1 MKLLFRIAAMAAFAS
16 TLLAGG
22 DALADGKGRGHDRDR
37 DRDRDRGER
46 REHGDWRPDPRG
58 GRGDRGPRSDGHW
71 QERAP
76 EPYVVP
82 SPGYGRRLPPPGY
95 GLRRGGLVPPEYRGA
110 VVPDYGRLRLRP
122 PPPGFAWVRMG
133 GRYMLVSRATGQ
145 IFDVIGD

>member
-1 MKLLFRIAAMAAFAS
+1 MKLLFRIAAIAAFAS

-22 DALADGKGRGHDRDR
+22 DALADGRGHDRDR
-37 DRDRDRGER
+37 DRREWRQPQREWRQPQRDWREDRD
-46 REHGDWRPDPRG
+46 PRAG
-58 GRGDRGPRSDGHW
+58 GRW

-76 EPYVVP
+76 QGYAVP
-82 SPGYGRRLPPPGY
+82 GPGYGPGYGRRPPPPNY

-133 GRYMLVSRATGQ
+133 GRYMLVSRETGQ